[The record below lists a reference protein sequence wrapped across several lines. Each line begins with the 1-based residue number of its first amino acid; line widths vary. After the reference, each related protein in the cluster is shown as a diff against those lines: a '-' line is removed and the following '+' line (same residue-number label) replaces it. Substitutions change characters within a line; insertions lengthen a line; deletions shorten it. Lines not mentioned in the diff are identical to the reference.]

1 MINDLDDCFVNGTI
15 NEDGEFEPMVSLT
28 MSEHQDMV
36 FAINDVLQ
44 IAQELDRQIQCI
56 RDSRAPVKGMH
67 VPYMGPFASAAP
79 SVIKDLE
86 RLSSALKSAIGYGD
100 K

>member
-1 MINDLDDCFVNGTI
+1 MINDGDFDW
-15 NEDGEFEPMVSLT
+15 EPDVTLP
-28 MSEHQDMV
+28 MSEHRDMIDSLNSV
-36 FAINDVLQ
+36 KQ
-44 IAQELDRQIQCI
+44 IAEELDRQIQCL
-56 RDSRAPVKGMH
+56 RDSRAPVKRMH

-86 RLSSALKSAIGYGD
+86 RLSSALKSAIESVI